1 MGRDDKS
8 KTGKESALYLFVFG
22 VFLDRV
28 IISTYEYH
36 ISDS

>member
-1 MGRDDKS
+1 MGGDDKS
-8 KTGKESALYLFVFG
+8 KTGKESALYLFGFG
-22 VFLDRV
+22 VLLDRI